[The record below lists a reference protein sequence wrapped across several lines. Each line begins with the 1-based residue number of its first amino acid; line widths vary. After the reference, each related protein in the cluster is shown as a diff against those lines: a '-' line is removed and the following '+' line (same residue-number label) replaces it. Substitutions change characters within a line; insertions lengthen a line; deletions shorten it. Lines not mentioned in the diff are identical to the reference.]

1 MVATTAV
8 LPASLISIPDALLT
22 TALITTGLLTT
33 ALLTTGLVAA
43 HRRRRGTGVSGTRT
57 VARTRTSL
65 LRSAREL
72 LLEPPDY
79 WRLDRRGRRTHELA
93 HFLKLGHDSLALYTE
108 LLSEFVNPDLRH
120 YAPLPTRRCVIG
132 GV

>member
-1 MVATTAV
+1 MGRWKNGSRAARGRTDGPLALVAA
-8 LPASLISIPDALLT
+8 
-22 TALITTGLLTT
+22 T
-33 ALLTTGLVAA
+33 ALLATSLVAA
-43 HRRRRGTGVSGTRT
+43 DRRRGGTSVAAPGT
-57 VARTRTSL
+57 VARPRTSL

-79 WRLDRRGRRTHELA
+79 GRLDRRGRRTHELA

-120 YAPLPTRRCVIG
+120 YAPLLARRVRA
-132 GV
+132 

>member
-1 MVATTAV
+1 MIAAATLLT
-8 LPASLISIPDALLT
+8 ASLFTAALLT
-22 TALITTGLLTT
+22 AD
-33 ALLTTGLVAA
+33 
-43 HRRRRGTGVSGTRT
+43 RRRRGTGIDGTRA

-65 LRSAREL
+65 LRAAREL

-79 WRLDRRGRRTHELA
+79 GRLDRRGRRTHELA

-120 YAPLPTRRCVIG
+120 YAPLLARRRGLKYRIISRSG
-132 GV
+132 A